1 MALPVKIATVE
12 AHLITLLTA
21 VITDMPV
28 DPFPDDP
35 AAYHDEQY
43 DSANGAVLV
52 AMRDG
57 DATTQHEGAG
67 GFDYGA
73 RLVVL
78 APGLRTAG
86 QQQGA
91 YDVVEKVIKAVDGRG
106 FILAAVDPS
115 DSPHRMKSTV
125 ERWRFRQYLNATWEY
140 HVDVGV
146 RLAMRKRRNIA

>member
-12 AHLITLLTA
+12 AQLITLLTA

-35 AAYHDEQY
+35 RAYHEGQY

-57 DATTQHEGAG
+57 DATTQHEGAS

-91 YDVVEKVIKAVDGRG
+91 YDVVEKIIAAVDGKG
-106 FILAAVDPS
+106 FILES
-115 DSPHRMKSTV
+115 QRMKSTV

-146 RLAMRKRRNIA
+146 RLAMRRKRNIA